1 ISPSTPSAMPRLRS
15 RPAASRRWPSRA
27 RAAPPPCRTCRRS
40 ANSGCRASTGCS
52 CRSRRW
58 RRPARRSRSS
68 RRSIARFS
76 TDRTSPTSRIVWRRA
91 PTSRDACRPSRR
103 WLSST
108 RITKTGRRSC
118 KRPASAWA
126 RDNRGRPMHPPT
138 NYAPPFNITR
148 ASHLVFTARDLKASR
163 AFYTEVVGLV
173 VSDEDDNTIWMHGVE
188 ERCHHSLTLKK
199 TKSEAVC
206 ERVGFR
212 VFTDEDLTKA
222 KAHFD
227 ANGIESRFVDV
238 PYQGRTLHVD
248 DAAGTP
254 LELVATQPTHL
265 RTQTKTNTHK
275 GAAALRM
282 DHYQVLV
289 PDVNAAAKFYL
300 DLGFRTSDYY
310 VANNEKVVGIFMY
323 RKTNPHDMVFL
334 QRSGPR
340 FHHYGYM
347 VQEMHHVVRA

>member
-1 ISPSTPSAMPRLRS
+1 
-15 RPAASRRWPSRA
+15 
-27 RAAPPPCRTCRRS
+27 
-40 ANSGCRASTGCS
+40 
-52 CRSRRW
+52 
-58 RRPARRSRSS
+58 
-68 RRSIARFS
+68 
-76 TDRTSPTSRIVWRRA
+76 
-91 PTSRDACRPSRR
+91 
-103 WLSST
+103 
-108 RITKTGRRSC
+108 
-118 KRPASAWA
+118 
-126 RDNRGRPMHPPT
+126 MHPPT

-248 DAAGTP
+248 GAAGTP

-323 RKTNPHDMVFL
+323 RKNNPHDMVFL

-347 VQEMHHVVRA
+347 VQEMHHVVRALDIAGNLGFGDSLEHGPGRHGGGHSYYVYLRDPDGHRVELLLPATQIIDIDDEPMRYDVRPGRNSNLWGLPPPRTWFEETTAFAGAKITRPAVEGEPFSLEKYLFAKRPQAAAAE